1 MAYLGILL
9 PALILLVAL
18 LASGMVL
25 VRLYKKSNPE
35 TALVRTGVGG
45 LKVVTGGGV
54 LVVPGLHDLLRVNM
68 KTMTITV
75 NGGEGLITKDS
86 RRVDAEAQFFIRV
99 GSNAQAI
106 AAAAQSLGQNTNDVA
121 AIRSLLEG
129 KVQDTMRAITAG
141 MDLIELHRSRAD
153 FVQKVQQTL
162 NKDLEPNG
170 LELESVALTKLDETP
185 LSRLDENNS
194 FDITGLRAR
203 AATVEEQRKARVA
216 IEEEAALEI
225 ARTQK
230 ENRVRR
236 LQVEREEH
244 DATQSQR
251 LEVANMTANTEREEA
266 KIAEETAL
274 ARERARIERERAVRE
289 NEIESDK
296 QIRAADIASQQSI
309 ELAEQLKAAEVAIS
323 SERQSQAEAAAAEA
337 RAKAI
342 AAAEGVNTA
351 RILAVAEREKDVA
364 VMVAEQEA
372 EQRATALRVQARV
385 EREAAEDQAAA
396 VIAKAEADAQAI
408 KISAAAIRD
417 KGQAEAD
424 AIAARV
430 EAENRI
436 SPEVM
441 AHKERLA
448 KIEALPAIISAM
460 VEPARHIESFRVHQ
474 VTGVGG
480 LTGGSAADK
489 TGDGVMDSLFSGM
502 RTNAVAMPILKQI
515 GDELGM
521 KFDGSI
527 GDIASGLDLP
537 EDGPGREMR
546 EPERPA

>member
-1 MAYLGILL
+1 MPYLGILA

-18 LASGMVL
+18 LASGLVL

-45 LKVVTGGGV
+45 LKVVTGGGLV
-54 LVVPGLHDLLRVNM
+54 VVPGLHDLLRVNM

-274 ARERARIERERAVRE
+274 ARERARIERELAVRE
-289 NEIESDK
+289 NEIASNK

-323 SERQSQAEAAAAEA
+323 SEKQSQAEAAAAEA

-351 RILAVAEREKDVA
+351 RILAVAEREKEVA
-364 VMVAEQEA
+364 VLVAEQEA

-385 EREAAEDQAAA
+385 EREAAQDQAAA

-408 KISAAAIRD
+408 KISAEAIRE

-436 SPEVM
+436 SPDVM

-460 VEPARHIESFRVHQ
+460 VEPARHIESFRIHQ
-474 VTGVGG
+474 VTGIGG
-480 LTGGSAADK
+480 LASGASTEKSG
-489 TGDGVMDSLFSGM
+489 GDGVVESLFSGM
-502 RTNAVAMPILKQI
+502 RANAVAMPILKQI

-527 GDIASGLDLP
+527 DDIANGFDLP
-537 EDGPGREMR
+537 IGTASE
-546 EPERPA
+546 EPMINKPT

>member
-45 LKVVTGGGV
+45 LKVVMGGGV

-296 QIRAADIASQQSI
+296 QIRAADIASQQAI

-480 LTGGSAADK
+480 LTGGAAADK

-502 RTNAVAMPILKQI
+502 RANAVAMPILKQI

-537 EDGPGREMR
+537 EGGPAQEMP

>member
-296 QIRAADIASQQSI
+296 QIRAADIASQQAI

-480 LTGGSAADK
+480 LTGGAAADK

-502 RTNAVAMPILKQI
+502 RANAVAMPILKQI

-537 EDGPGREMR
+537 EGGPAQEMP